1 MILINLIIHRGSRQI
16 GGSCIEI
23 STERSRIILDIGQEL
38 PSIDDENTEKKLK
51 FPNVKGLYR
60 GDKKTIDGILVS
72 HGHGDHVGLIQSVH
86 PQIPVYIG
94 EKAYNILDITAKFTG
109 GKPIENPLSYLISG
123 QEIRIGDFLIT
134 PYLVDHS
141 GFDAYAFI
149 IEADGKYIAYTGDFR
164 DHGRK
169 KKATDFFIEKIPKGI
184 HALLIEG
191 TMMSRINETVKSE
204 EDIEREAYEFMKSN
218 TAPVFVMQ
226 SSTNIDRLVSMY
238 RAAKRSKR
246 IFVMDIFTANIVS
259 QLNDNIPK
267 PGRFKDIRVF
277 YPYYLTKRMFKQ
289 SDGAKLMKQFS
300 QYKILREELAKRNDY
315 CMLIRDTMLS
325 DLQHIENLKE
335 AGFIY
340 SIWNGY
346 KKLKK
351 TKEIL
356 DYAQAEGMQIVD
368 FHTSG
373 HACIKT
379 LEKTIECSQPQ
390 KIIPIHTENPDLF
403 VQTFK
408 NVYIATDGGIMTI

>member
-1 MILINLIIHRGSRQI
+1 MNLIIHRGAKQI
-16 GGSCIEI
+16 GGSCIEV

-38 PSIDDENTEKKLK
+38 PSMDDENTKKKLK
-51 FPNVKGLYR
+51 FSNIRGLYM
-60 GDKKTIDGILVS
+60 GDNKTIDGILVS
-72 HGHGDHVGLIQSVH
+72 HGHRDHIGLLKYTN
-86 PQIPVYIG
+86 PQIPIFIG
-94 EKAYNILDITAKFTG
+94 EKAYKILDVTARFTG
-109 GKPIENPLSYLISG
+109 DNPIENPLNYLISG
-123 QEIRIGDFLIT
+123 QEIRIGNFLIT

-149 IEADGKYIAYTGDFR
+149 IQAEGKCIVYTGDFR

-169 KKATDFFIEKIPKGI
+169 KKATDFFIENIPKGVDV
-184 HALLIEG
+184 LLIEG
-191 TMMSRINETVKSE
+191 TMMSRMNEAVKSE
-204 EDIEREAYEFMKSN
+204 ENIEREAYELMQSN
-218 TAPVFVMQ
+218 ATPVFVLQ

-246 IFVMDIFTANIVS
+246 IFVMDIFTAHIVS

-277 YPYYLTKRMFKQ
+277 YPYDLTKRMFKE

-325 DLQHIENLKE
+325 DLQHIKNLKE

-346 KKLKK
+346 KKLEK

-356 DYAQAEGMQIVD
+356 DFAQSEGMRIVD

-379 LEKTIECSQPQ
+379 LQRTIECSQPQ

-403 VQTFK
+403 AQKFK
-408 NVYIATDGGIMTI
+408 NVYIAIDGEIMSI